1 MGWPMTELARLIA
14 FYLPQFY
21 PIPENDAWWGKGFT
35 EWTNVKKAEPR
46 YPGHYQPRVPA
57 ELGYYDLRSAEV
69 REKQAQLAKEH
80 GIYGFCYYHYWT
92 MGKMMLELPLREMLR
107 SGKPDFPF
115 CLCWGNHNWTR
126 RWDGLEEELLLK
138 QEYSPADDLKHLD
151 HLLPIFADRRYIRV
165 RGKPF
170 FAVHLAQ
177 CLPDPERTVAVWRDA
192 AAKAGLPGLYLV
204 NVENNFGGNG
214 YGLVKGFDATIE
226 FAPDARAAEPARLRP
241 QPGMRA
247 WRENAVFLYDAVVRN
262 MLDKPDVSYKRFRG
276 VFPGWDNSARRRSIE
291 AHIYHG
297 STPAKYRE
305 FLERMLLKTCRTFT
319 GDERLLFINAWNE
332 WGEGCYLEPDQKFGR
347 AYLEVTRDALAKGAD
362 RADHQYVQLT
372 ATEDDIIKEQEKT
385 IAVSIVIPHYNKA
398 HLLDHCLD
406 SLYALKADFGFEVI
420 VVDNASTDG
429 SAALVGKKYPAVR
442 YIVLDKNHLFARA
455 CNEGIKAARGR
466 YIALLN
472 NDTEVDPHWLAE
484 LKKALDNDPAAGFC
498 ASRVYFAGDRV
509 KIDTAG
515 DDYTIAGTPHKIGH
529 GVRTPGA
536 YAQRRYVFGASAS
549 SSIYRRELFDRVGL
563 LDEDLFFSH
572 EDVDLSFRAQL
583 AGFKCLYVPEAI
595 VYHHVSATIGRLSAD
610 YVYLS
615 QRNVEYVYFKNM
627 PARLL
632 VKYAALH
639 FIFNL
644 GALVY
649 AVRQRRLF
657 SYLRAKT
664 VFLSRLG
671 VILRKRREIQRGRRV
686 PDSYIA
692 SVLQKSWFRLKLK
705 KALS

>member
-1 MGWPMTELARLIA
+1 MTELARLIA

-21 PIPENDAWWGKGFT
+21 PVPENDAWWGEGFT
-35 EWTNVKKAEPR
+35 EWTNVKKAESR

-57 ELGYYDLRSAEV
+57 ELGYYDLRSAQV
-69 REKQAQLAKEH
+69 RENQAQLAREY

-92 MGKMMLELPLREMLR
+92 MGKMMLALPLREMLA

-126 RWDGLEEELLLK
+126 RWDGLEEEMLLK
-138 QEYSPADDLKHLD
+138 QEYSPADDLNHINY
-151 HLLPIFADRRYIRV
+151 LLPIFADRRYIRV
-165 RGKPF
+165 DGKPL

-177 CLPDPERTVAVWRDA
+177 CLPDPERTAAVWRGA
-192 AAKAGLPGLYLV
+192 AAGAGLPGLYLV

-226 FAPDARAAEPARLRP
+226 FAPDARSVG
-241 QPGMRA
+241 QPLFGQDLTRKGYA
-247 WRENAVFLYDAVVRN
+247 DNRVFYYDTVVRN
-262 MLDKPDVSYKRFRG
+262 MLNKPDVGYKRFRG
-276 VFPGWDNSARRRSIE
+276 VFPGWDNSARRRNIP

-305 FLERMLLKTCRTFT
+305 FLEKMLQNTCRTFS
-319 GDERLLFINAWNE
+319 GEERLLFVNAWNE
-332 WGEGCYLEPDQKFGR
+332 WGEGCYLEPDRKFGR
-347 AYLEVTRDALAKGAD
+347 AYLEATRDALTG
-362 RADHQYVQLT
+362 T
-372 ATEDDIIKEQEKT
+372 AEKT
-385 IAVSIVIPHYNKA
+385 IAVSVVIPHYNKA
-398 HLLDHCLD
+398 SLLDRCLET
-406 SLYALKADFGFEVI
+406 LCAQAADFDFEII

-429 SAALVGKKYPAVR
+429 SAALVRGKYPAVR

-455 CNEGIKAARGR
+455 CNEGIKVARGR

-472 NDTEVDPHWLAE
+472 NDTEVDRHWLAA
-484 LKKALDNDPAAGFC
+484 LKTALDNDPEAGFC
-498 ASRVYFAGDRV
+498 ASRVYFADDRV

-515 DDYTIAGTPHKIGH
+515 DSYTIAGTPHKIGH

-549 SSIYRRELFDRVGL
+549 SSIYRRELFERVGL

-583 AGFKCLYVPEAI
+583 AGYKCLYVPEAI
-595 VYHHVSATIGRLSAD
+595 VYHKVSATIGQLSAN

-627 PARLL
+627 PTRLL
-632 VKYAALH
+632 AKYAALH

-649 AVRQRRLF
+649 AIRQRRLF

-671 VILRKRREIQRGRRV
+671 VILRKRREIQRGRLV

-692 SVLQKSWFRLKLK
+692 SILQKSWFRLKLK